1 MLKISEDRQDQQA
14 ILLRLEGRII
24 GPWVD
29 ELRDVCESFAR
40 NGVKI
45 TLDLEE
51 VVFADDNA
59 VALLTGL
66 QSRGI
71 TLIRLTPFVEE
82 QMKATVPK
90 PIC

>member
-24 GPWVD
+24 GPWVN

-40 NGVKI
+40 DGVKI

-51 VVFADDNA
+51 VVFADDGA

-66 QSRGI
+66 QNRGI

-82 QMKATVPK
+82 QMKATVTK
-90 PIC
+90 PPG